1 MKQIDTQSL
10 NDLWGG
16 QFFYNIP
23 HFCLPSR
30 KRRFKNVCKKTSYSA
45 ANGRWSKVSYRRLE
59 NNELQF
65 ISSTAVMSLH
75 QVKENDIEHLVWQP
89 ERKMH
94 FGLYIKLRVKHHFI
108 VAIRI
113 IYRIDYY

>member
-1 MKQIDTQSL
+1 MK
-10 NDLWGG
+10 
-16 QFFYNIP
+16 
-23 HFCLPSR
+23 
-30 KRRFKNVCKKTSYSA
+30 
-45 ANGRWSKVSYRRLE
+45 

-75 QVKENDIEHLVWQP
+75 QVTKNDIEHLAWQP

-94 FGLYIKLRVKHHFI
+94 FCFYIKQRIKHHFI

>member
-1 MKQIDTQSL
+1 M
-10 NDLWGG
+10 
-16 QFFYNIP
+16 
-23 HFCLPSR
+23 
-30 KRRFKNVCKKTSYSA
+30 
-45 ANGRWSKVSYRRLE
+45 E

-75 QVKENDIEHLVWQP
+75 QVKENDIKHLVWQP

-94 FGLYIKLRVKHHFI
+94 FCLYVKLRVKHHFI
-108 VAIRI
+108 VAVRI